1 MSRYDL
7 DEDQPFVVIE
17 RHEDAGVA
25 PFLVGLAIG
34 AGVALLFAPRS
45 GRATRRDI
53 KRRAIRVR
61 NAAEQ
66 TVTEVRDNVVG
77 TFEQARQRVEDQI
90 ETAKQAVD
98 LKKRQ
103 FTRAVDAG
111 RAAADEARLELE
123 QRIAQSKASYTAGAD
138 GA

>member
-1 MSRYDL
+1 MSRYDFE
-7 DEDQPFVVIE
+7 DDQPYVVIE

-45 GRATRRDI
+45 GRATRREI
-53 KRRAIRVR
+53 RRRAMRVR
-61 NAAEQ
+61 DAAEQ
-66 TVTEVRDNVVG
+66 TVTDVRDNVVDS
-77 TFEQARQRVEDQI
+77 FEQARQRVETQI
-90 ETAKQAVD
+90 ETARQAVD

-111 RAAADEARLELE
+111 RAAAEEARLELE
-123 QRIAQSKASYTAGAD
+123 QRIAQSKASYRAGAE

>member
-1 MSRYDL
+1 MSRYNFD
-7 DEDQPFVVIE
+7 DEPFVVIE
-17 RHEDAGVA
+17 RHEDAGVG

-53 KRRAIRVR
+53 KRRAMRVR
-61 NAAEQ
+61 DAAEQ
-66 TVTEVRDNVVG
+66 TVTDVRENVVDR
-77 TFEQARQRVEDQI
+77 FEEARRHVEDQI
-90 ETAKQAVD
+90 EHARNAVD

-123 QRIAQSKASYTAGAD
+123 QRIAQSKASYQADAEGA
-138 GA
+138 

>member
-1 MSRYDL
+1 MSRYDFE
-7 DEDQPFVVIE
+7 DEPFVVIE
-17 RHEDAGVA
+17 KHEDAGVG

-53 KRRAIRVR
+53 RRRALRVR
-61 NAAEQ
+61 DAAEE
-66 TVTEVRDNVVG
+66 TVTGVRDNVADG
-77 TFEQARQRVEDQI
+77 FSQARQRVEDQI
-90 ETAKQAVD
+90 ESARQAVD

-123 QRIAQSKASYTAGAD
+123 RKIAESKASYRAEAEGA
-138 GA
+138 

>member
-1 MSRYDL
+1 MSRYDF
-7 DEDQPFVVIE
+7 DNEPFVVIE

-53 KRRAIRVR
+53 RRRAMRVR
-61 NAAEQ
+61 EAAEQ
-66 TVTEVRDNVVG
+66 TVADVRDNVVDS
-77 TFEQARQRVEDQI
+77 FEQARQRVEDQI
-90 ETAKQAVD
+90 ESARTAVD

-103 FTRAVDAG
+103 FSRAVDAG
-111 RAAADEARLELE
+111 RAAAEDARVELE
-123 QRIAQSKASYTAGAD
+123 ERIAQSKATYQAGAE
-138 GA
+138 GV